1 MKVSIAASILILL
14 VATLLGYHGHQRLVT
29 VRESHAKLVASAS
42 QLGISVDPSRPDA
55 PVRIT
60 KRERLNKEADAKAAA
75 AEFIAF
81 AREME
86 AMEKNGGPPDE
97 SQKKRMMDMMD
108 RLMSLDS
115 AQLKILIAEVRA
127 AKDLK
132 DETRQGLIGFSIM
145 TLSNDHPQAALAL
158 LTESSELFKGE
169 GMGTHVVSSSLA
181 KWAKDDPL
189 AALEW
194 VRKNSE
200 KFPDL
205 ITDDA
210 KRGLISGTAIQDPRL
225 AFKLIGELGLKN
237 AQSAIRSI
245 GEAAKTTE
253 DRTVVLA
260 ALREHLGT
268 IQDESARKEATS
280 ETLYAIAQGVAKE
293 GFKAATQWIATA
305 NLTPVELEQFAMGIR
320 NSAKG
325 SETGQWIEW
334 MGESLPPGD
343 PSQSAQTLNYQYNIQ
358 TLVRDWTQTD
368 YQAAGK
374 WLTTAPDGP
383 TRNIAIRSYALTV
396 SRYEPETAA
405 QWALTLPPGKVRKQ
419 TLRNIYHNWPE
430 GDSAAKAA
438 FAKEHGIK

>member
-14 VATLLGYHGHQRLVT
+14 VAALFGFHGHQRLVT

-42 QLGISVDPSRPDA
+42 QLGISVDPARPGA

-60 KRERLNKEADAKAAA
+60 KRERVNKEADAKAAA

-86 AMEKNGGPPDE
+86 AMEKNGDPPDE
-97 SQKKRMMDMMD
+97 GQQKRIMELMD

-145 TLSNDHPQAALAL
+145 TLASDHPQAALAL

-225 AFKLIGELGLKN
+225 AFKLIGELGIKDN
-237 AQSAIRSI
+237 SNVISSIVSAARTP
-245 GEAAKTTE
+245 EE
-253 DRTVVLA
+253 RTVTLV
-260 ALREHLGT
+260 ALREHLAT
-268 IQDESARKEATS
+268 IADEKARTDAGHT
-280 ETLYAIAQGVAKE
+280 AIAQLAGSVLQENFDSASK
-293 GFKAATQWIATA
+293 WIA
-305 NLTPVELEQFAMGIR
+305 NSKLTPKELESFADGLPH
-320 NSAKG
+320 SSKS
-325 SETGQWIEW
+325 SESGQWIEW
-334 MGESLPPGD
+334 IGQNLPPD
-343 PSQSAQTLNYQYNIQ
+343 KAAQKIER
-358 TLVRDWTQTD
+358 LVSNWTRND

-374 WLTTAPDGP
+374 WLATAPEGP
-383 TRNIAIRSYALTV
+383 TKIAAIRSYAETV

-405 QWALTLPPGKVRKQ
+405 QWALTLPPGKNRDE
-419 TLRNIYHNWPE
+419 TLRNIYHNWPG